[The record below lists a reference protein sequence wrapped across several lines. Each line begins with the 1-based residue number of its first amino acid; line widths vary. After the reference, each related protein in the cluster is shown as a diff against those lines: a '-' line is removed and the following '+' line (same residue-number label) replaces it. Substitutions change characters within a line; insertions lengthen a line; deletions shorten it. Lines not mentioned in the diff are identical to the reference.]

1 MAEHDVDRVRT
12 AYAERSADPAALD
25 RKYSTLNPAYLFA
38 IHSRQRALAALLSAH
53 GMVNLDGKRV
63 LEVGCGV
70 GDGLP
75 DFLSHG
81 LLPSQLHGSELMF
94 NRVSGAAQKYP
105 SLPFTCADGRRLPY
119 RDSSFDIVCQYTV
132 LSSIL
137 DDGIKAAI
145 AKDMIRVTRPGGV
158 IVWYD
163 FWLNPMNPQTKGI
176 RKPEIRRLFP
186 GCSIRF
192 RRITLAPPLARMI
205 VPVSEILA
213 GILEKTRLLNTHY
226 MVAIVP
232 SKS

>member
-1 MAEHDVDRVRT
+1 MAEHDVDRVKN
-12 AYAERSADPAALD
+12 AYSERSADQAGLA

-38 IHSRQRALAALLSAH
+38 IHSRQRALAELLSAQ

-63 LEVGCGV
+63 LEIGCGV

-75 DFLSHG
+75 DFLFHG
-81 LLPSQLHGSELMF
+81 LRPSQLHGSELML
-94 NRVSGAAQKYP
+94 NRVSVAAQKYP

-163 FWLNPMNPQTKGI
+163 FWLNPVNRETKGI
-176 RKPEIRRLFP
+176 RKAEIRQLFP
-186 GCSIRF
+186 KCSIRF
-192 RRITLAPPLARMI
+192 KRITLAPPLARLV
-205 VPVSEILA
+205 VPVSGILA
-213 GILEKTRLLNTHY
+213 GVLENMRLLNTHY
-226 MVAIVP
+226 MAAIVP